1 MSSVSPSPQGP
12 RAASVVDAGR
22 MQFFLVALTVASWI
36 GFQGWRTLFNNFAV
50 EIGRLDGFQM
60 GAVQSL
66 REVPGFLSLLVIY
79 LLLVFKEH
87 RLIALS
93 LLIMGLGVGA
103 VGYYPSFP
111 GILATTLVMSFGF
124 HYYETLNQSLT
135 LQYFDVRQAPL
146 VLGRLRSIG
155 AVTNIAVGAVLF
167 GAAYFFDYKQMFLGL
182 GAVTIL
188 AALWALTRDP
198 SDANIPPQRKK
209 MILRRRYWLF
219 YALTFLSGARRQIFV
234 SFAVFL
240 LVKKFSF
247 SLQEITILFML
258 NNAINALASPLIG
271 RAINRYGERAVMT
284 VEYLTLIA
292 VFLTY
297 AYAESKAV
305 VAVMYVIDHLVFN
318 FAMAIRTYFQKIAD
332 PKDIAPSMAVGFT
345 INHIA
350 AVAIPLAGGAL
361 WMLSYQAVF
370 VGGAALALA
379 SLVMAQ
385 FVGGRGMRK
394 ELSQP

>member
-1 MSSVSPSPQGP
+1 MRHAAPMPQAP
-12 RAASVVDAGR
+12 ASAPPIDARR
-22 MQFFLVALTVASWI
+22 MQIFLVVLTVASWV

-50 EIGRLDGFQM
+50 EAGHLDGFQM

-66 REVPGFLSLLVIY
+66 REIPGFLSLLVIY
-79 LLLVFKEH
+79 LLLLFKEH

-93 LLIMGLGVGA
+93 LAIMGLGVGA
-103 VGYYPSFP
+103 AGFFPSFP
-111 GILATTLVMSFGF
+111 GLLATTLVMSFGF

-146 VLGRLRSIG
+146 ILGRLRSIG
-155 AVTNIAVGAVLF
+155 AITNIAVGAVLF
-167 GAAYFFDYKQMFLGL
+167 GAAYVFDYKEMFLGL
-182 GAVTIL
+182 GAVTVL
-188 AALWALTRDP
+188 VALWALARDP

-209 MILRRRYWLF
+209 MVFRKRYWLF
-219 YALTFLSGARRQIFV
+219 YVLTFLSGARRQIFV

-247 SLQEITILFML
+247 SLQEITILFMV

-271 RAINRYGERAVMT
+271 KAINRYGERAVMT
-284 VEYLTLIA
+284 VEYVTLIA

-305 VAVMYVIDHLVFN
+305 VAAMYIVDHLVFN
-318 FAMAIRTYFQKIAD
+318 FAIAIRTFFQKIAD

-350 AVAIPLAGGAL
+350 AVVIPLAGGAL

-370 VGGAALALA
+370 IGGAALALA
-379 SLVMAQ
+379 SLVMSQ
-385 FVGGRGMRK
+385 FIGGKKAVGA
-394 ELSQP
+394 P